1 MAVMYI
7 SVVAVDANLTFKRQA
22 DIKKRKRRVIVL
34 EFLKTV
40 WLSQD
45 F

>member
-22 DIKKRKRRVIVL
+22 DMKKGKD
-34 EFLKTV
+34 E
-40 WLSQD
+40 
-45 F
+45 